1 MNISLAR
8 NFAVTV
14 AIALATVVST
24 TTYAASIPVTVTPAG
39 GDFHLQIDDSAL
51 QRNIHKDVK
60 TDSLRRE
67 DIARETM
74 KSVKAVF
81 PNGVPSAMQARIKI
95 RCTYS
100 YEPLS
105 VTCTVTW

>member
-24 TTYAASIPVTVTPAG
+24 TTYAASIPVTVTPVG
-39 GDFHLQIDDSAL
+39 GDFQLQIDDSAL
-51 QRNIHKDVK
+51 QRNFHKDVK

-74 KSVKAVF
+74 KTVKELF
-81 PNGVPSAMQARIKI
+81 PNGVPSAIQARIKI
-95 RCTYS
+95 SCTVS
-100 YEPLS
+100 YPPLKG
-105 VTCTVTW
+105 TCTVTW